1 MAVNLRTLTTARG
14 RRIGFIRFVERWS
27 ERNQE
32 IGIVV
37 LERFIDL
44 PGAYLNQY
52 VFALLDLAAA
62 RLLVYSEVDGQSMV
76 IRTSRFPSTM
86 PDGGTVSYQSQPL
99 PYTVTA
105 RFDPPCSDAIS
116 GQDTFPSRAWQAHT
130 SSESTVSMR
139 AKSAIFSR
147 TS

>member
-76 IRTSRFPSTM
+76 IRTSRFP
-86 PDGGTVSYQSQPL
+86 Y
-99 PYTVTA
+99 
-105 RFDPPCSDAIS
+105 DA
-116 GQDTFPSRAWQAHT
+116 
-130 SSESTVSMR
+130 
-139 AKSAIFSR
+139 
-147 TS
+147 